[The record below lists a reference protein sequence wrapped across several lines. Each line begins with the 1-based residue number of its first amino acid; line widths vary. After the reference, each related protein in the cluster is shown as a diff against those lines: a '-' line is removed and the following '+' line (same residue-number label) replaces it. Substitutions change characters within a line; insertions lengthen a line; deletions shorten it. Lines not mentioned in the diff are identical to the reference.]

1 MLDVG
6 GGFRGGAEAAGRIRR
21 WVEEILPAEETATL
35 LVTELTCSEPGCP
48 PIETVIAVIA
58 GPASRTWKIPRRAT
72 EITAGDVAAAL
83 ARPPDAAHVG
93 HIPRPGCCDVSPQ
106 PSRFPGAQS

>member
-6 GGFRGGAEAAGRIRR
+6 GSFRRGAEAAGRIRR

-35 LVTELTCSEPGCP
+35 LVTQLTCSEPDCP
-48 PIETVIAVIA
+48 PIETVIALIG
-58 GPASRTWKIPRRAT
+58 GPAPRTWKIPRPAT

-83 ARPPDAAHVG
+83 ARLPDAAHAG
-93 HIPRPGCCDVSPQ
+93 HAPRPGCCDIRPQ
-106 PSRFPGAQS
+106 DSRSSGDHP